1 MGRKNNNGKPKNRT
15 DFSHLLEEDN
25 KPKDKKGAEGE

>member
-15 DFSHLLEEDN
+15 DFSHILSESNKAEE
-25 KPKDKKGAEGE
+25 KKDAEGE

>member
-15 DFSHLLEEDN
+15 DFSHILLENN
-25 KPKDKKGAEGE
+25 KAEEKKDAEGE